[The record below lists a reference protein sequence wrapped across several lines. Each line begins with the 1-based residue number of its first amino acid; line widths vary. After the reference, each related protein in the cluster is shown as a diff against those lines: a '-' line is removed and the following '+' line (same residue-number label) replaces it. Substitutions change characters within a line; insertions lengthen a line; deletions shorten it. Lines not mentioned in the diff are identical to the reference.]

1 TASIADQQTASN
13 AKIQNELK
21 TFSVRQA
28 IAVPLQTRDKPIGIL
43 YLDNRLAGG
52 TFGKDELELMKG
64 FAVQASVS
72 IENAF
77 LVSSLVEQER
87 LKQELELGRQIQ
99 ESLLPKESPVIQG
112 LKLSGL
118 MLPAKEIG
126 GDYYDFVVPDSS
138 ATTGGAHA
146 GIPNAQSSC
155 DFSSVGIVIGDVSG
169 KGVAAGLL
177 MAMAKTAIHTLSQ
190 EETSPKQ
197 ILLRTN
203 QILVKHIG
211 AQKFMT
217 MLYFRY
223 DTQTKTLTYSS
234 AGHEHILIYRKEG
247 KVESIL
253 SGGFMLGMVPDIST
267 FLEDKNISLNPGD
280 KIVLYTDGVTEARNP
295 QEDLFGLEKLIELI
309 QKYGSKP
316 AEQLLS
322 SIKDEVYAYIGT
334 REQYDDITL
343 VVMEAT

>member
-1 TASIADQQTASN
+1 INEVANTKSASIADQQTASN

-43 YLDNRLAGG
+43 YMDNRLAGG

-72 IENAF
+72 IENAY

-126 GDYYDFVVPDSS
+126 GDYYDFVTPED
-138 ATTGGAHA
+138 
-146 GIPNAQSSC
+146 PNNP
-155 DFSSVGIVIGDVSG
+155 SVSIVIGDVSG

-223 DTQTKTLTYSS
+223 DTNTKTLTYSS
-234 AGHEHILIYRKEG
+234 AGHEHILIYRANLN
-247 KVESIL
+247 KVESII
-253 SGGFMLGMVPDIST
+253 SGGFMLGMVPDISN
-267 FLEDKNISLNPGD
+267 FLEEHQITLNPKD
-280 KIVLYTDGVTEARNP
+280 KILLYTDGVTEARNP
-295 QEDLFGLEKLIELI
+295 KEEQFSFERLVDIY
-309 QKYGSKP
+309 QKYASKP

-322 SIKDEVYAYIGT
+322 SIKEEVYSFIDT